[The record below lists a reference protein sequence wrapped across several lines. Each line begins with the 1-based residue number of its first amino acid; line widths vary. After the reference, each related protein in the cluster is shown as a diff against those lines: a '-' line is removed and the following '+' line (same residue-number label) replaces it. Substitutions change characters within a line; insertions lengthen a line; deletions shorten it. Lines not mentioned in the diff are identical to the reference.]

1 MRRWGWDNLRALA
14 KIVVSIG
21 TGPSATE
28 VSKHHEAVKATGNQD
43 VLAQRF
49 ALVPFYASL

>member
-1 MRRWGWDNLRALA
+1 LRRWGWDYLRALA